1 MKAKIINV
9 LSQANDWYKNNAKLK
24 KLISDERIKN

>member
-9 LSQANDWYKNNAKLK
+9 LSHVKDWYKNNEKLK
-24 KLISDERIKN
+24 KLISDETIRN